1 LEDAPLDAAC
11 FEVTFAPSSLLRSV
25 GSHRYCS

>member
-11 FEVTFAPSSLLRSV
+11 FEVTFAPSSLLRSI
-25 GSHRYCS
+25 GSHR